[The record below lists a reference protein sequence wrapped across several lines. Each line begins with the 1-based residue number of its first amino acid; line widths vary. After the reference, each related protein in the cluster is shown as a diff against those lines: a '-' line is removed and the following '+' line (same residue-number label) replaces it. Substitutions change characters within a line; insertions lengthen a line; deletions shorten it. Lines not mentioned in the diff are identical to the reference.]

1 LFSQRPQPSIHQA
14 IGFSGAIYVFRRV
27 LGNPPVQAPETERGK
42 MSILRSL
49 VSVFIVLAFSFVISL
64 SIQAQP
70 QPNRNNTRQVGNVL
84 QRLERSSS
92 RFRNSLN
99 VALVQGSVDQTLP
112 QNDISTFQSG
122 LDLATK
128 QFRDQFTRRL
138 AVAAD
143 VERILQKASPI
154 NSFITQN
161 TLNPRVKNDW
171 TSVRTDLNTLATL
184 YAVSSQWNQLT
195 PMKVDANGSFRL
207 SESELNQII
216 QRVENGGDTFRV
228 SLTDAF
234 FLRPYDRTRS
244 EGNMND
250 ALRGFKKATDQLRI
264 RFDARQLVTDD
275 VRRLLDQATPLDI
288 FMRDTTLTDRV
299 ESDWSTL
306 RGDLSVLASAYDVAP
321 SWGNSPIASSGNKST
336 NRLTGTFR
344 LDSSRSDN
352 PRDKVQRATQNLR
365 TDERQ
370 EVADQIQARL
380 ESPEMLMIER
390 RGTTMTIASSLAPKS
405 TFEADGRERQEQL
418 PNSSS
423 TKVTV
428 TLRGEQLIVSSN
440 GYKENDFDVT
450 FDASENDRSL
460 RVRRQIYSGKLTQ
473 PVVVDSVY
481 YRTAEVAQWSIH
493 NDSRPVLGNASATSG
508 EFIVRDG
515 ETLVAILNNDLATKL
530 SQQGD
535 LFTMTVRD
543 PSQFEGAVIEG
554 TVGSVDQG
562 GRLTGRSGMSLNFEK
577 IRLRNGETYKFSGV
591 LGNVRLLNGDIVKVD
606 NEGSA
611 QGRNQTT
618 QTIQRA
624 GIATAVGAIIGA
636 IAGGGKGAAI
646 GGVIGAAG
654 GAGTVF
660 IQGKDNLELPVG
672 TELTIRA
679 SGPR

>member
-1 LFSQRPQPSIHQA
+1 
-14 IGFSGAIYVFRRV
+14 
-27 LGNPPVQAPETERGK
+27 
-42 MSILRSL
+42 M
-49 VSVFIVLAFSFVISL
+49 
-64 SIQAQP
+64 
-70 QPNRNNTRQVGNVL
+70 L
-84 QRLERSSS
+84 QRLERSSI

-99 VALVQGSVDQTLP
+99 LALVQGSVDQTRP
-112 QNDISTFQSG
+112 QNDVSTFESG
-122 LDLATK
+122 FQLAIK

-138 AVAAD
+138 AVATD
-143 VERILQKASPI
+143 VENILQKASPI

-161 TLNPRVKNDW
+161 NLNPRVRDDW
-171 TSVRTDLNTLATL
+171 TSVRTDLNRLASA
-184 YAVSSQWNQLT
+184 YGVNWQWNQPT

-207 SESELNQII
+207 SERELNQLI
-216 QRVENGGDTFRV
+216 QRVEKGGDTFRV

-234 FLRPYDRTRS
+234 SQRPYDRTRS

-250 ALRGFKKATDQLRI
+250 ALRAFKKATDQVRI
-264 RFDARQLVTDD
+264 HFDTRELISDD
-275 VRRLLDQATPLDI
+275 VKHLLDHAEPLDN
-288 FMRDTTLTDRV
+288 FMRDNPLTDQAR
-299 ESDWSTL
+299 SDWSTL
-306 RGDLSVLASAYDVAP
+306 RANLSVLANAYDVAP
-321 SWGNSPIASSGNKST
+321 SWINNSSSQTGYKGT

-352 PRDKVQRATQNLR
+352 PRDKARRATQNLR
-365 TDERQ
+365 SDERQ
-370 EVADQIQARL
+370 TVADQILVRL

-390 RGTTMTIASSLAPKS
+390 RGATMTIASSLAPQS

-418 PNSSS
+418 SNGRW
-423 TKVTV
+423 TKVTA
-428 TLRGEQLIVSSN
+428 TLRGEQLVVSSN
-440 GYKENDFDVT
+440 GYKENDFNVT
-450 FDASENDRSL
+450 FDASESDHSL
-460 RVRRQIYSGKLTQ
+460 RVRRQIYSDRLTQ
-473 PVVVDSVY
+473 PVVVESVY
-481 YRTAEVAQWSIH
+481 DRTADVAQWGIY
-493 NDSRPVLGNASATSG
+493 NDWPVLGNASATSG

-515 ETLVAILNNDLATKL
+515 ETLVAILNNELTTKL

-554 TVGSVDQG
+554 AVGSVEQG
-562 GRLTGRSGMSLNFEK
+562 GRLTGRSGMSLNFER
-577 IRLRNGETYKFSGV
+577 IRLRNGQTYKFSGV
-591 LGNVRLLNGDIVKVD
+591 LGNVRLLNGDTVKVD

-611 QGRNQTT
+611 QGSNQTT

-646 GGVIGAAG
+646 GGIIGAAG

>member
-1 LFSQRPQPSIHQA
+1 
-14 IGFSGAIYVFRRV
+14 
-27 LGNPPVQAPETERGK
+27 
-42 MSILRSL
+42 MSILKSI
-49 VSVFIVLAFSFVISL
+49 VSVFILLAFSIL
-64 SIQAQP
+64 SAVTIQGQ
-70 QPNRNNTRQVGNVL
+70 QQTNRNNTRQVGNML

-92 RFRNSLN
+92 TFRNSLN
-99 VALVQGSVDQTLP
+99 LGLVQGSVDQTRP
-112 QNDISTFQSG
+112 QNDVSTFVSG
-122 LDLATK
+122 FELAIK

-138 AVAAD
+138 AVATD
-143 VERILQKASPI
+143 VESILQKASPI

-161 TLNPRVKNDW
+161 NLNPRVKNDW
-171 TSVRTDLNTLATL
+171 TSVRTDLNTLAKA
-184 YAVSSQWNQLT
+184 YGVSWQWNQVT

-207 SESELNQII
+207 SETELNQLI
-216 QRVENGGDTFRV
+216 QRIENGGDTFRV

-234 FLRPYDRTRS
+234 SQRPYDRTRS

-250 ALRGFKKATDQLRI
+250 ALRAFKKATDQVRI
-264 RFDARQLVTDD
+264 HFDARELISDD
-275 VRRLLDQATPLDI
+275 VKHLLDHAEPLDN
-288 FMRDTTLTDRV
+288 FMRDNPLADRAK
-299 ESDWSTL
+299 SDWSSL
-306 RGDLSVLASAYDVAP
+306 RGNLSVLASAYDVTP
-321 SWGNSPIASSGNKST
+321 SWGTSPSLQTGSKNT

-352 PRDKVQRATQNLR
+352 PRDKARRATQNLR

-370 EVADQIQARL
+370 AVSDQILARL

-390 RGTTMTIASSLAPKS
+390 RGTTMTIASSLAPQS

-418 PNSSS
+418 SNGRW
-423 TKVTV
+423 TKVTA
-428 TLRGEQLIVSSN
+428 TLRGEQLLVSSN
-440 GYKENDFDVT
+440 GYKENDFNVT
-450 FDASENDRSL
+450 FDASENDHSL
-460 RVRRQIYSGKLTQ
+460 RVRRQIYSDKLTQ

-481 YRTAEVAQWSIH
+481 DRTADVAQW
-493 NDSRPVLGNASATSG
+493 NVDKDSRPVLGNASATSG

-515 ETLVAILNNDLATKL
+515 ETLVAILNNDLTTER

-554 TVGSVDQG
+554 AVGSVDQG
-562 GRLTGRSGMSLNFEK
+562 GRLTGRSSMSLNLER
-577 IRLRNGETYKFSGV
+577 IRLKNGQTYKFSGV
-591 LGNVRLLNGDIVKVD
+591 LGNVRLLNGDTVKVD

-611 QGRNQTT
+611 QGSNRTT

-646 GGVIGAAG
+646 GGIIGAAG

>member
-1 LFSQRPQPSIHQA
+1 
-14 IGFSGAIYVFRRV
+14 
-27 LGNPPVQAPETERGK
+27 
-42 MSILRSL
+42 MSILKSI
-49 VSVFIVLAFSFVISL
+49 VSVFTLLAFSIVIGVSL
-64 SIQAQP
+64 QAQP
-70 QPNRNNTRQVGNVL
+70 QPNRNNTRQVGNML

-99 VALVQGSVDQTLP
+99 LALVQVGVDQMRP
-112 QNDISTFQSG
+112 QNDVSTFESG
-122 LDLATK
+122 FEVAIK

-143 VERILQKASPI
+143 VESILQKASPI

-161 TLNPRVKNDW
+161 TLTPRVKNDW
-171 TSVRTDLNTLATL
+171 TSVRTDLNTLANA
-184 YAVSSQWNQLT
+184 YGVSWQWNQLT
-195 PMKVDANGSFRL
+195 PLKVDANGSFRL
-207 SESELNQII
+207 SETELNQLI
-216 QRVENGGDTFRV
+216 QRVENGGDTFRET
-228 SLTDAF
+228 LTDAF
-234 FLRPYDRTRS
+234 FRRPYDRTRS

-264 RFDARQLVTDD
+264 RFDARQLVADD
-275 VRRLLDQATPLDI
+275 VRRVLDQATPLDNFI
-288 FMRDTTLTDRV
+288 RDNPLTDRV
-299 ESDWSTL
+299 KIDWSTL
-306 RGDLSVLASAYDVAP
+306 RRDLSVLASAYDVAP
-321 SWGNSPIASSGNKST
+321 SWGTSSSLQPGDRGI
-336 NRLTGTFR
+336 NRLTGTFK

-352 PRDKVQRATQNLR
+352 PWDKAQRATQNLR

-370 EVADQIQARL
+370 AVADQILARL

-390 RGTTMTIASSLAPKS
+390 RGTTITIASSLAPKS

-418 PNSSS
+418 PNGRS
-423 TKVTV
+423 TEVTV
-428 TLRGEQLIVSSN
+428 TLRGEQLVVSSN
-440 GYKENDFDVT
+440 GYKENDFNVT

-460 RVRRQIYSGKLTQ
+460 RVRRQIYSDRLIQ

-481 YRTAEVAQWSIH
+481 NRTADVAQWSIY
-493 NDSRPVLGNASATSG
+493 NDSRPGPGDASATSG

-515 ETLVAILNNDLATKL
+515 ETLVAILNNDLTTKL

-554 TVGSVDQG
+554 AVGSVDQG
-562 GRLTGRSGMSLNFEK
+562 GRLTGRSAMSLNFER
-577 IRLRNGETYKFSGV
+577 IRLRNGQTYKFSGV
-591 LGNVRLLNGDIVKVD
+591 LGNVRLLNGDTVKVD

-611 QGRNQTT
+611 QGSNQTT

-646 GGVIGAAG
+646 GGIIGAAG

>member
-1 LFSQRPQPSIHQA
+1 
-14 IGFSGAIYVFRRV
+14 
-27 LGNPPVQAPETERGK
+27 
-42 MSILRSL
+42 MSILKSIA
-49 VSVFIVLAFSFVISL
+49 SVFILLAFSIVIGL
-64 SIQAQP
+64 NIQAQET
-70 QPNRNNTRQVGNVL
+70 NRNNTRQVGNML

-99 VALVQGSVDQTLP
+99 VALVQVSVDQTRP
-112 QNDISTFQSG
+112 QNDISTFESG
-122 LDLATK
+122 LELAIK
-128 QFRDQFTRRL
+128 QFRDQFVRRL

-143 VERILQKASPI
+143 VENILQKASPI

-161 TLNPRVKNDW
+161 TLNARVKNDW
-171 TSVRTDLNTLATL
+171 ASVRTDLNTLATV
-184 YAVSSQWNQLT
+184 YAVNWQWNQLT
-195 PMKVDANGSFRL
+195 PMKVDANGSFPL
-207 SESELNQII
+207 SDSGLHQLIQQI
-216 QRVENGGDTFRV
+216 ENGGDKFRV

-234 FLRPYDRTRS
+234 FRRPYDRTRV

-250 ALRGFKKATDQLRI
+250 ALRGFKKATDEVRI
-264 RFDARQLVTDD
+264 HFDARQLIADD
-275 VRRLLDQATPLDI
+275 VKHLLDQAEPLDT
-288 FMRDTTLTDRV
+288 FMRDNTLTDQAKG
-299 ESDWSTL
+299 DWSTL
-306 RGDLSVLASAYDVAP
+306 RANLGILANAYDVAP
-321 SWGNSPIASSGNKST
+321 TWINNSSLQTGYKGT

-344 LDSSRSDN
+344 LDSSLSDN
-352 PRDKVQRATQNLR
+352 PRDKAQRATQNLR
-365 TDERQ
+365 IDERQ
-370 EVADQIQARL
+370 AVADQILARL

-418 PNSSS
+418 PNGRP
-423 TKVTV
+423 TKVTA
-428 TLRGEQLIVSSN
+428 TLRGEQLVVSSN
-440 GYKENDFDVT
+440 GYKENDFNVT

-460 RVRRQIYSGKLTQ
+460 RVRRQIYSDRLIQ

-481 YRTAEVAQWSIH
+481 DRTADVAQWSIY
-493 NDSRPVLGNASATSG
+493 NDSRPVLRNASATSG

-515 ETLVAILNNDLATKL
+515 ETLVATLNNDLTTKL

-554 TVGSVDQG
+554 MVGSVDQG
-562 GRLTGRSGMSLNFEK
+562 GRLTGRSAMSLNFER
-577 IRLRNGETYKFSGV
+577 IRLRNGQTYNFSGV
-591 LGNVRLLNGDIVKVD
+591 LGNVRLLNGDTVKVD

-611 QGRNQTT
+611 QGNNQTT

-624 GIATAVGAIIGA
+624 GIATAVGAVIGA
-636 IAGGGKGAAI
+636 IAGGGKGAVI
-646 GGVIGAAG
+646 GGIIGAAG

>member
-1 LFSQRPQPSIHQA
+1 
-14 IGFSGAIYVFRRV
+14 
-27 LGNPPVQAPETERGK
+27 
-42 MSILRSL
+42 MSIVKSI
-49 VSVFIVLAFSFVISL
+49 VSVCILLAFLIVIGV
-64 SIQAQP
+64 SIQAQ
-70 QPNRNNTRQVGNVL
+70 QQTNRNNTRQVGNIL

-99 VALVQGSVDQTLP
+99 VALVQVSVDQTRP
-112 QNDISTFQSG
+112 QNDISTFESG
-122 LDLATK
+122 FQLAIK

-138 AVAAD
+138 AVASD
-143 VERILQKASPI
+143 VENILQKASPI
-154 NSFITQN
+154 NNFITQN

-171 TSVRTDLNTLATL
+171 SLVRTDLNTLATV
-184 YAVSSQWNQLT
+184 YAVNWQWNQLT

-207 SESELNQII
+207 SEGELNQLI
-216 QRVENGGDTFRV
+216 QRIENGGDKFRV

-234 FLRPYDRTRS
+234 FRRPYDRTRS

-250 ALRGFKKATDQLRI
+250 ALRGFKKATDQVRI
-264 RFDARQLVTDD
+264 HFDARQLISDD
-275 VRRLLDQATPLDI
+275 VKHLLDQAEPLDNFI
-288 FMRDTTLTDRV
+288 RDNQLTDQTR
-299 ESDWSTL
+299 SDWSTL
-306 RGDLSVLASAYDVAP
+306 RTNLSVLANAYDVAP
-321 SWGNSPIASSGNKST
+321 SWISNSSSQTGYKGT

-352 PRDKVQRATQNLR
+352 PRDKVRRATQNLR

-370 EVADQIQARL
+370 KVVDQILARL
-380 ESPEMLMIER
+380 ESPQLLMIER
-390 RGTTMTIASSLAPKS
+390 RSTTMTIASSLAPQT

-418 PNSSS
+418 PNGRS
-423 TKVTV
+423 TKVTA
-428 TLRGEQLIVSSN
+428 TLRGEQLVVSSN
-440 GYKENDFDVT
+440 GYKENDFNVT

-460 RVRRQIYSGKLTQ
+460 RVRRQIYSDRLIE

-481 YRTAEVAQWSIH
+481 DRTADAAQWGIY

-515 ETLVAILNNDLATKL
+515 ESLVAILNNELTTKL

-554 TVGSVDQG
+554 AVGSVEQG
-562 GRLTGRSGMSLNFEK
+562 GRLTGRSGMSLNFER
-577 IRLRNGETYKFSGV
+577 IRLRNGQTYRFSGV
-591 LGNVRLLNGDIVKVD
+591 LGNVRLLNGDTVKVD

-611 QGRNQTT
+611 QGSNQTT

-646 GGVIGAAG
+646 GGIIGAAG

>member
-1 LFSQRPQPSIHQA
+1 MAISKSI
-14 IGFSGAIYVFRRV
+14 
-27 LGNPPVQAPETERGK
+27 
-42 MSILRSL
+42 
-49 VSVFIVLAFSFVISL
+49 VSVFILLAFSIIAGV

-70 QPNRNNTRQVGNVL
+70 QPNRNNTRQVGNML

-99 VALVQGSVDQTLP
+99 LALVQGSVDQTRP
-112 QNDISTFQSG
+112 QNDVSTFESG
-122 LDLATK
+122 FELAIK
-128 QFRDQFTRRL
+128 QFSDQFSRRL
-138 AVAAD
+138 AVATD
-143 VERILQKASPI
+143 VESILQKASPI
-154 NSFITQN
+154 NNFITQN

-171 TSVRTDLNTLATL
+171 TSVRTDLNTLANA
-184 YAVSSQWNQLT
+184 YGISWQWSQLT

-207 SESELNQII
+207 SESELNQLIL
-216 QRVENGGDTFRV
+216 RVENGGDTFRE
-228 SLTDAF
+228 SLTEAF
-234 FLRPYDRTRS
+234 FRTPYDRTRS

-264 RFDARQLVTDD
+264 RFDARQLVADD
-275 VRRLLDQATPLDI
+275 VRRLLDQATALDI
-288 FMRDTTLTDRV
+288 FMRDNPLTERV
-299 ESDWSTL
+299 KRDWSRL
-306 RGDLSVLASAYDVAP
+306 RGDLSVLASAYEVAP
-321 SWGNSPIASSGNKST
+321 SWGNSPVSSSGNKST

-352 PRDKVQRATQNLR
+352 PRDKARRATQNLR

-370 EVADQIQARL
+370 EVTDQILARL
-380 ESPEMLMIER
+380 ESPEMLIIER
-390 RGTTMTIASSLAPKS
+390 RGTTMTIASSLAPQS

-418 PNSSS
+418 SNGRW

-428 TLRGEQLIVSSN
+428 TLRGEQLVVSSN
-440 GYKENDFDVT
+440 GYKEDDFNVT

-460 RVRRQIYSGKLTQ
+460 RVRRQIYSDQLTQ

-481 YRTAEVAQWSIH
+481 DRTADVAQWSVN
-493 NDSRPVLGNASATSG
+493 NDSRPVLGNGSATSG

-515 ETLVAILNNDLATKL
+515 ETLVAILNNDLTTKL

-562 GRLTGRSGMSLNFEK
+562 GRLTGRSGMSLNFDR
-577 IRLRNGETYKFSGV
+577 IRLRNGQTYKFSGV
-591 LGNVRLLNGDIVKVD
+591 LGNVRLLNGDTIKVD

-611 QGRNQTT
+611 QGGNQTT

-624 GIATAVGAIIGA
+624 GIATAVGTVIGA

-646 GGVIGAAG
+646 GGIIGAAG

-660 IQGKDNLELPVG
+660 IHGKDNLELPVG

>member
-1 LFSQRPQPSIHQA
+1 
-14 IGFSGAIYVFRRV
+14 
-27 LGNPPVQAPETERGK
+27 
-42 MSILRSL
+42 MSILKSI
-49 VSVFIVLAFSFVISL
+49 VSVFSLLAFSMMIGV
-64 SIQAQP
+64 SIQAQ
-70 QPNRNNTRQVGNVL
+70 QQTNRNNTRQVGIML

-92 RFRNSLN
+92 RFRSSLN
-99 VALVQGSVDQTLP
+99 VALVQGSVDQTRP
-112 QNDISTFQSG
+112 QNDVSTFESG
-122 LDLATK
+122 FELAIK

-138 AVAAD
+138 AVASD
-143 VERILQKASPI
+143 VESILQQASPI
-154 NSFITQN
+154 NSFINQN
-161 TLNPRVKNDW
+161 TLSPRVKNDW
-171 TSVRTDLNTLATL
+171 ASVRMDLTTLASA
-184 YAVSSQWNQLT
+184 YSVSWQWNQLT

-207 SESELNQII
+207 SESELNQLI
-216 QRVENGGDTFRV
+216 QRVETGGDTFRV

-234 FLRPYDRTRS
+234 SRRPYDRSRS

-250 ALRGFKKATDQLRI
+250 ALRGFKKATDQVRI
-264 RFDARQLVTDD
+264 RFDARQLATDD

-288 FMRDTTLTDRV
+288 FMRDNPLTDRV
-299 ESDWSTL
+299 KTDWSAL
-306 RGDLSVLASAYDVAP
+306 RADLGLLATSYDVAP
-321 SWGNSPIASSGNKST
+321 SWGNSPTSSFESKST
-336 NRLTGTFR
+336 NRLTGTFK
-344 LDSSRSDN
+344 LDSSRSDS
-352 PRDKVQRATQNLR
+352 PWDKAQRATQNLR

-370 EVADQIQARL
+370 KVVEQILARL
-380 ESPEMLMIER
+380 EAPQLLMIER
-390 RGTTMTIASSLAPKS
+390 RGTTMTIASSLAPQS

-418 PNSSS
+418 SNGRW
-423 TKVTV
+423 TKVTA
-428 TLRGEQLIVSSN
+428 TLRGEQLVVNSN
-440 GYKENDFDVT
+440 GYKENDFNVT

-460 RVRRQIYSGKLTQ
+460 RVRRQIYSDRLTQ

-481 YRTAEVAQWSIH
+481 DRTADVAQWGIS
-493 NDSRPVLGNASATSG
+493 NDSRPVLGNATTTSG

-515 ETLVAILNNDLATKL
+515 ETLVAILNNDLTTKL

-554 TVGSVDQG
+554 MVRGVDQG
-562 GRLTGRSGMSLNFEK
+562 GRLTGRSAMSLNFER
-577 IRLRNGETYKFSGV
+577 IRLKNGQTYKFSGV
-591 LGNVRLLNGDIVKVD
+591 LGNVRLLNGDTVKVD

-611 QGRNQTT
+611 QGSNQTT

-646 GGVIGAAG
+646 GGIIGAAG

>member
-1 LFSQRPQPSIHQA
+1 MAISKSI
-14 IGFSGAIYVFRRV
+14 
-27 LGNPPVQAPETERGK
+27 
-42 MSILRSL
+42 
-49 VSVFIVLAFSFVISL
+49 VSVFILLAFSILIGV
-64 SIQAQP
+64 SIQAQ
-70 QPNRNNTRQVGNVL
+70 QQTNRNNTRAVGNML

-99 VALVQGSVDQTLP
+99 LALVQGSVDQMRP
-112 QNDISTFQSG
+112 QNDVSTFESG
-122 LDLATK
+122 FELAIK

-138 AVAAD
+138 AVATD
-143 VERILQKASPI
+143 VESILQKASPI

-161 TLNPRVKNDW
+161 NLNPRVKNDW
-171 TSVRTDLNTLATL
+171 TSVRTDLNTLASA
-184 YAVSSQWNQLT
+184 YGVSWQWNQLT

-207 SESELNQII
+207 SESELNQLI
-216 QRVENGGDTFRV
+216 QQIENGGDKFRV

-234 FLRPYDRTRS
+234 FLRPYDRTRV

-250 ALRGFKKATDQLRI
+250 ALRGFKKATDQVRI
-264 RFDARQLVTDD
+264 HFDARQLISDD
-275 VRRLLDQATPLDI
+275 VKHLLDQAEPLDN
-288 FMRDTTLTDRV
+288 FMRDNPLTDRAR
-299 ESDWSTL
+299 SDWSTL
-306 RGDLSVLASAYDVAP
+306 RANLSVLANLYDVAP
-321 SWGNSPIASSGNKST
+321 SWINNSSQIGYKST

-352 PRDKVQRATQNLR
+352 PRDKARRATQNLH

-370 EVADQIQARL
+370 EVTDQILARL

-390 RGTTMTIASSLAPKS
+390 RGTTMTIASSLAPQT

-418 PNSSS
+418 SNGRW
-423 TKVTV
+423 TKVTA
-428 TLRGEQLIVSSN
+428 TLRGEQLVVSSN
-440 GYKENDFDVT
+440 GYKENDFNVT
-450 FDASENDRSL
+450 FDASESDHGL
-460 RVRRQIYSGKLTQ
+460 RVRRQIYSDKLTQ

-481 YRTAEVAQWSIH
+481 DRTADVAQW
-493 NDSRPVLGNASATSG
+493 NVDKDSRPVLGNARATSG

-515 ETLVAILNNDLATKL
+515 ETLVAILNNELTTKL

-562 GRLTGRSGMSLNFEK
+562 GRLSGRSGMSLNFER
-577 IRLRNGETYKFSGV
+577 IRLKNGQTYKFSGV
-591 LGNVRLLNGDIVKVD
+591 LGNVRLLNGDTVKVD

-611 QGRNQTT
+611 QGSNRTT

-646 GGVIGAAG
+646 GGIIGAAG